1 MPGGQPTNCG
11 GPGNQCLGREHKMLG
26 YTEIMLEVGDIN
38 GGGPGEK
45 LLGSRTSI
53 GGVQDINGG
62 VGAPKSM
69 SGAQLFGRGG

>member
-1 MPGGQPTNCG
+1 MVSD
-11 GPGNQCLGREHKMLG
+11 
-26 YTEIMLEVGDIN
+26 VGAIK
-38 GGGPGEK
+38 GGGTGAK

-53 GGVQDINGG
+53 GGVQVINGG

>member
-1 MPGGQPTNCG
+1 MS
-11 GPGNQCLGREHKMLG
+11 
-26 YTEIMLEVGDIN
+26 EVGAIN

-45 LLGSRTSI
+45 LLGSRTSV
-53 GGVQDINGG
+53 GGVQVINGD

>member
-1 MPGGQPTNCG
+1 
-11 GPGNQCLGREHKMLG
+11 MLG

-45 LLGSRTSI
+45 LLGSRKSI